1 MSQEPS
7 PANTMRERAG
17 SSRFKLWLLIE
28 AHRLIVVIVLLIAI
42 FVSLVIIGHFSP
54 VGPSLFQKQDPIET
68 LFQAFIGATITGV
81 TLVLTLNQLVL
92 SQELGSVGDQRSRM
106 EGAMTFRED
115 VESYI
120 ESQTSPPEPASF
132 FQDLIAHTKTLTEN
146 LQDTISDET
155 DPDLTDNLNSIISNI
170 QDNASTV
177 ENQLE
182 SAQFGTFDVLSA
194 ALNFNYSWKIYQTRH
209 ILNDFEGELT
219 ETQDELLQELLETLE
234 LFGPTREHFKTLYI
248 QWELINLSR
257 VIISA
262 AVPAIIISVSMVLFV
277 DLTDISGQIF
287 GLSQS
292 ILGVSL
298 GVTLALSPFIVL
310 LVYIMR
316 IATITKRTLSIGS
329 FTLRKTSR

>member
-1 MSQEPS
+1 
-7 PANTMRERAG
+7 
-17 SSRFKLWLLIE
+17 
-28 AHRLIVVIVLLIAI
+28 
-42 FVSLVIIGHFSP
+42 
-54 VGPSLFQKQDPIET
+54 T

-194 ALNFNYSWKIYQTRH
+194 ALNFNYSWKIYQTRY